1 MAKEAAT
8 NAEIVRLL
16 DVVIMKLTA
25 LEKRIDRQ

>member
-1 MAKEAAT
+1 MAKEPAT

-16 DVVIMKLTA
+16 DVVIKKLTA

>member
-16 DVVIMKLTA
+16 DVVIKKLTA